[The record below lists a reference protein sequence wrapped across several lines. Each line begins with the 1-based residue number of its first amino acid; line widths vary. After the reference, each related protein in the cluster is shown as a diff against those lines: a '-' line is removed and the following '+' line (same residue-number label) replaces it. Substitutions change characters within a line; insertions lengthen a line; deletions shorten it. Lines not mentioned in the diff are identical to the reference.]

1 MKKSYKKIICLTL
14 CIIMCIG
21 MLTSCGATSFSKAKK
36 NAGAM
41 AEKLVDKGYF
51 SVVVDGEY
59 IQEELDGDVPFYG
72 VKTAVIAIDAPN
84 YDDMAV
90 ILYCDSRANAEK
102 TYNEF
107 IELENEDPDEFE
119 GIVVKKSG
127 KMVFAGT
134 EQAWEDV
141 TEGRIRDIILGTLA
155 TIVIAGA
162 VAGAVVV
169 ALVVVVL
176 IVLIISKISK
186 KRMKAKL
193 TKEITATIEAAAE
206 EAPVEEAVTEIPTE

>member
-1 MKKSYKKIICLTL
+1 MKKSYKKIIGLTL

-41 AEKLVDKGYF
+41 AEKLVDEGYYA
-51 SVVVDGEY
+51 VVVDSTYVQDEF
-59 IQEELDGDVPFYG
+59 DDDVHLYG
-72 VKTAVIAIDAPN
+72 VKTAVMSSHLRNYKDIA
-84 YDDMAV
+84 V
-90 ILYCDSRANAEK
+90 VLYCDSRANAEK

-141 TEGRIRDIILGTLA
+141 TEGRVRDIILGTLA

-162 VAGAVVV
+162 VVV

-176 IVLIISKISK
+176 IGLIISKISK

-206 EAPVEEAVTEIPTE
+206 KTPVEEAVVEAPAEE